1 MKEKPMTSSH
11 SADTKVAEIL
21 DQMRQLMPCRRGSL
35 TEQKV
40 VTTGPDGRP
49 RTRGPYPIYTFK
61 EKGRTISRR
70 VTDPAQ
76 VVLYREQIER
86 GRRFQVLS
94 AQLLRLAEAQADAH
108 ADQAALK
115 KTPKSKSRRS
125 AKRPSSSN
133 G

>member
-11 SADTKVAEIL
+11 SADSKVAEIL
-21 DQMRQLMPCRRGSL
+21 DQMRHLLPCRRGSL

-40 VTTGPDGRP
+40 VTTGPDGRL

-76 VVLYREQIER
+76 VALYREQIER

-108 ADQAALK
+108 ADQAAPK
-115 KTPKSKSRRS
+115 KTPKSKSRRN
-125 AKRPSSSN
+125 AKLPFSSN

>member
-1 MKEKPMTSSH
+1 MTPFQA
-11 SADTKVAEIL
+11 ADSKVVEIL
-21 DQMRQLMPCRRGSL
+21 DQMRRLMPCRRGSL

-49 RTRGPYPIYTFK
+49 RTRGPYPVYTFK
-61 EKGRTISRR
+61 EKGRTVSRR
-70 VTDPAQ
+70 VTDPDQ
-76 VVLYREQIER
+76 VALYREQIER
-86 GRRFQVLS
+86 GRRFQLLS

-108 ADQAALK
+108 VDQAALK

-125 AKRPSSSN
+125 ARQPASSN